1 MKEEVMQKLGA
12 ILNALNIITVNG
24 KSNLVN
30 LSGSIAVIEEV
41 MTMLNKAS
49 FESESVADDK

>member
-12 ILNALNIITVNG
+12 VLNALNVITVNG
-24 KSNLVN
+24 KNNLVN
-30 LSGSIAVIEEV
+30 LSGSIAVVEEV